1 MNTVEQV
8 VTLLKT
14 LQEQLTQFQEKEEAH
29 HREING
35 TLALLIEDKREQGQR
50 ITSLETR
57 VGKLEE
63 KLQKAG

>member
-8 VTLLKT
+8 VQLLKT

-50 ITSLETR
+50 LTLLENR

-63 KLQKAG
+63 KLQKVG

>member
-1 MNTVEQV
+1 MNTVTQV
-8 VTLLKT
+8 VELLKT
-14 LQEQLTQFQEKEEAH
+14 LQQQLTQFQEKEEAH

-50 ITSLETR
+50 LTLLESR

-63 KLQKAG
+63 KLQKVG